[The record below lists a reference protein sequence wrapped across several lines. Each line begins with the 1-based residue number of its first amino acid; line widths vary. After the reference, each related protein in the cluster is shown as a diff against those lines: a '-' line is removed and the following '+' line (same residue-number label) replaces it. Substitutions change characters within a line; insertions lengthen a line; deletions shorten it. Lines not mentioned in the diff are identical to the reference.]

1 MMRGA
6 DYNLARMSGMLDLS
20 RDEKARV
27 GRLRP
32 RRRAVNRA
40 AVRPDGY
47 HVGKLAFRRKVAG
60 NVLVIHD
67 SLFHQHLSERQ
78 GTNFRTASSL
88 NVCSAVETSPRAA
101 ELQRNSN
108 DPEGR
113 SGDKAAWQNFCRE
126 NFAMSVLDFG
136 IIRA

>member
-1 MMRGA
+1 MFWRVIEETGRRHGQLESWGQPPSPHAGRGA
-6 DYNLARMSGMLDLS
+6 DVWFLEAPLPTAVKGTGYSFASMSGMLDLS

-60 NVLVIHD
+60 NVRIVHFALR
-67 SLFHQHLSERQ
+67 LSR
-78 GTNFRTASSL
+78 R
-88 NVCSAVETSPRAA
+88 SP
-101 ELQRNSN
+101 
-108 DPEGR
+108 
-113 SGDKAAWQNFCRE
+113 
-126 NFAMSVLDFG
+126 
-136 IIRA
+136 